1 MRVVTQNLA
10 LQCVACA
17 TGMRLMVDIPSSA
30 PPDAAKLVQDML
42 VAQCVGLCALQY
54 YLHRGLAHEAVDIR
68 ANWEQL
74 SHPVGSS
81 LLKVNVALPAAIPV
95 TEQQILLHRMQAQL
109 TACQPFAQ
117 RRSDVVVTAVPSSYG
132 SRGPA

>member
-17 TGMRLMVDIPSSA
+17 TGTRLMVEIPSSVL
-30 PPDAAKLVQDML
+30 DATKLVQDML

-81 LLKVNVALPAAIPV
+81 LLKVNVALPATIPV
-95 TEQQILLHRMQAQL
+95 TEQQVLLHRMQAQL